1 MAARS
6 KRRVGRPRIVDRP
19 GFLAQ
24 WAEVGPL
31 VLAGAISHGEAARRL
46 GCGYATV
53 VRLLRQAEGEEPR

>member
-46 GCGYATV
+46 GIE
-53 VRLLRQAEGEEPR
+53 RMEWID